1 MNKELNQE
9 AENFAEDTV
18 KQCIKSNA
26 HCDEGSLATGFIGGA
41 TSKYVEKQ
49 KLQFAIEQLNKLDS
63 VLQAK
68 VSLLLDMCDES
79 SDKEFYSRKISG
91 IKLAKEE
98 IRRDIIEL
106 EQKLSEL

>member
-49 KLQFAIEQLNKLDS
+49 KLEFAIEQIKEIDKKCFGGSNTCK
-63 VLQAK
+63 AK
-68 VSLLLDMCDES
+68 
-79 SDKEFYSRKISG
+79 
-91 IKLAKEE
+91 IKK
-98 IRRDIIEL
+98 L
-106 EQKLSEL
+106 EQKLKEL